1 MHRREVDRL
10 IEWSKAISVAI
21 SGIVSVFLALGILQI
36 AVTVSGYVIS
46 QAQKRQAEKANTPN

>member
-1 MHRREVDRL
+1 MID
-10 IEWSKAISVAI
+10 WSKAISVAV

-46 QAQKRQAEKANTPN
+46 QSQKRQKEKAKTAN